1 MVNVMAKF
9 WIGLNAAN
17 SAILGVM
24 MALYVMNEYWLQFV
38 ICLLVLGVNLWPVYQ
53 LRVMLERQLAVGDLK
68 LEVPKGRWD

>member
-1 MVNVMAKF
+1 MVNAMARS

-17 SAILGVM
+17 NVILGIM
-24 MALYVMNEYWLQFV
+24 MALYFMSEYWLQLI
-38 ICLLVLGVNLWPVYQ
+38 ICFLAFGINLWPVYQ